1 MVRVRFAPSP
11 TGFLHVGGARTA
23 LFNYLFARKEN
34 GKFILRIEDTDI
46 ERSREDYEKK
56 LIDALRW
63 LGIDWDEGPDVG
75 GDHGPYRQSERINI
89 YHEVAE
95 YLVKKEKAYYV
106 YAYPEEIE
114 KIREQLLKEKKA
126 PHYTEEMFE
135 EFNTPERRK
144 EYESKGLKPAV
155 FFKMPRKDFILNDIV
170 KGEVIF
176 KEGSI
181 GDFVLLRSNGLPTYN
196 FACVVD
202 DSLMEITHVIRGDDH
217 LSNTL
222 RQLAIYEALQKKPPK
237 FAHVSMIL
245 GPDGKKLSKRFG
257 ATSVEEFR
265 DKGYLPQALANYL
278 VLLGWSHPEG
288 KEILSKE
295 EMIEAFSL
303 DRLSKNPAIFDPAKL
318 RWMNAYYIRSLETE
332 ELVKIS
338 KPFLEKIGY
347 QADKKYIAEILD
359 MVKDRLEV
367 LEELPCLVE
376 YFFKDPEP
384 TPIHGDLMK
393 RTFEKLL
400 EELEKIDWE
409 KNNIVEA
416 FKKTVKDMKIKAKDF
431 YMTLRIILTGREEGP
446 ELVRLVPALGKEKVI
461 KRLKKSLEVS
471 L

>member
-1 MVRVRFAPSP
+1 
-11 TGFLHVGGARTA
+11 
-23 LFNYLFARKEN
+23 
-34 GKFILRIEDTDI
+34 
-46 ERSREDYEKK
+46 
-56 LIDALRW
+56 
-63 LGIDWDEGPDVG
+63 
-75 GDHGPYRQSERINI
+75 
-89 YHEVAE
+89 
-95 YLVKKEKAYYV
+95 
-106 YAYPEEIE
+106 
-114 KIREQLLKEKKA
+114 
-126 PHYTEEMFE
+126 
-135 EFNTPERRK
+135 
-144 EYESKGLKPAV
+144 GLKPAV

-318 RWMNAYYIRSLETE
+318 RWMNAHYIRSLETE

-338 KPFLEKIGY
+338 KPFLEKVGY
-347 QADKKYIAEILD
+347 RADEKYIAEILD

-367 LEELPCLVE
+367 LEELPYLVE

-416 FKKTVKDMKIKAKDF
+416 FKKTVKEMKIKAKDF

-461 KRLKKSLEVS
+461 RRLKKSLEVS